1 LKASLKSQ
9 IPPEI
14 RLIWKPPEEISI
26 PDWIERNVRLPKLTA
41 AEPGPLRI
49 SWTPYTRGPLLALGS
64 PWIEHIVAVWG
75 RQTAKSQGILYPFLC
90 YAIAQDPGPAICL
103 LPTENKAKYTSKKR
117 LQPMFDSCPAISEKK
132 TDNPDDYNILE
143 MQFRD
148 MVLSMVWGG
157 SATNLTTRPCRY
169 LLRDEVD
176 ELKKALGDD
185 QIDPMKA
192 IEETTSTFSNRK
204 IVDTGTPTTPQGN
217 IWKALET
224 CQYVFEYWVACRN
237 CGVYQILYW
246 DGVRYGDDPD
256 PEAVETNAYYECEAC
271 KTEITNLDKIRM
283 LAHGEWRART
293 TPNPCEQIRKM
304 QRAKI
309 EETISLDDVLKIKTV
324 KKIGFQLPKWYS
336 PFMGGH
342 IGIIAKD
349 YLLAE
354 KKMKDGEDFAPMRNW
369 TIYCAALPY
378 EETAISVEEHELEKN
393 KIDLD
398 PMICPEGTIGL
409 SCGIDPGQG
418 GFWFAVLGWKRDMSP
433 HLIHYGF
440 MKGDYENSG
449 IEDLVKNWMYEI
461 SGNENQAY
469 IWRIGVDTGGGEY
482 SDKDATMTEAA
493 YLWIRKMKRKG
504 LFGTKGMSHSYSR
517 KIKESKIDR
526 MPGKEGKIIPGGLI
540 LVEINTDAVKD
551 SIWFHLDIEEGKS
564 GRFTFHNN
572 TGHDLMRHL
581 TAEEKILDAKKNKYV
596 WVRKRANHLLDCMVI
611 AFALAD
617 PEFRGGIR
625 LLKRPFKKIQGD
637 DKKTEPKEESE
648 KSNPKPWV
656 HRERI
661 GGWMKGWRR

>member
-1 LKASLKSQ
+1 
-9 IPPEI
+9 
-14 RLIWKPPEEISI
+14 
-26 PDWIERNVRLPKLTA
+26 
-41 AEPGPLRI
+41 
-49 SWTPYTRGPLLALGS
+49 
-64 PWIEHIVAVWG
+64 
-75 RQTAKSQGILYPFLC
+75 
-90 YAIAQDPGPAICL
+90 
-103 LPTENKAKYTSKKR
+103 
-117 LQPMFDSCPAISEKK
+117 
-132 TDNPDDYNILE
+132 
-143 MQFRD
+143 
-148 MVLSMVWGG
+148 MVWGG

-342 IGIIAKD
+342 LGIIAKD

-393 KIDLD
+393 KIDL
-398 PMICPEGTIGL
+398 PEFIYPKDTIAIT
-409 SCGIDPGQG
+409 CGIDPGQK
-418 GFWFAVLGWKRDMSP
+418 GFWFASIAWKWDMTP
-433 HLIHYGF
+433 HLLHYGF
-440 MKGDYENSG
+440 LYGSYEGSG
-449 IEDLVKNWMYEI
+449 INDLLAWKYRSEDGSRSLP
-461 SGNENQAY
+461 
-469 IWRIGVDTGGGEY
+469 IWRIGIDTGGGEY
-482 SDKDATMTEAA
+482 SDQDATMTEEA
-493 YLWIRKMKRKG
+493 YQWIRLHRKDHPG
-504 LFGTKGMSHSYSR
+504 LLGTKGMSHSSPHR
-517 KIKESKIDR
+517 VRLSKIEK
-526 MPGKEGKIIPGGLI
+526 MPGEKGALIPGGII
-540 LVEINTDAVKD
+540 LLEVNTDELKDAV
-551 SIWFHLDIEEGKS
+551 WFHLRIEEGKP

-572 TGHDLMRHL
+572 VGLDLMRHL
-581 TAEEKILDAKKNKYV
+581 TAEGKILDVKKNKFV
-596 WVRKRANHLLDCMVI
+596 WVRKRANHLLDCVVT

-617 PEFRGGIR
+617 PEFQGGI
-625 LLKRPFKKIQGD
+625 KILQQTQGMPG
-637 DKKTEPKEESE
+637 THGRRVIS
-648 KSNPKPWV
+648 
-656 HRERI
+656 
-661 GGWMKGWRR
+661 KGVEN